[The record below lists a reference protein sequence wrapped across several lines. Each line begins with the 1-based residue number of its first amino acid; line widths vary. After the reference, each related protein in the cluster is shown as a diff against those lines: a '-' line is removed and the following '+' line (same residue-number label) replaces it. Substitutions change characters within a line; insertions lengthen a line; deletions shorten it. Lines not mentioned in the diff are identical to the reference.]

1 MNGVPGTTT
10 AHGGLTW
17 SRACPSQRSPVYCVI
32 WTASWLR
39 IAVMSTLT
47 TPWRLLLLAG
57 PQPAGRRVG
66 HPVSR
71 VLAGVRAAAAMPAA
85 AVGEADRALTDLG
98 HAAGPA
104 LADLPDVRVGVL
116 IDGHDGC
123 ADPDVH
129 RVIGLGHGHGIAR
142 HRSVGQRLAAAPAGC
157 GQLVARRAHFPAPL
171 PAGLAGAFAGA
182 FALPLPPNGG
192 ACLPPNG
199 LPAPWALAGPP
210 VVPVVPLAAGPVLP
224 AVPGLAGAFPL
235 GLAGGLAG
243 GMAPPVVTGVLPRS
257 SSLSA
262 RRPGSATGS
271 PPGHSGARS
280 RRRSSLAL
288 PLQPPRLLG
297 RAVAGQCPAPA
308 DHPVVGGQR
317 RVVAAAEL
325 YPVDQAG

>member
-71 VLAGVRAAAAMPAA
+71 VLAGVRAAAAMPAT

-123 ADPDVH
+123 ADSDVD
-129 RVIGLGHGHGIAR
+129 RVIGLGHGQGLAR
-142 HRSVGQRLAAAPAGC
+142 HHGVGQRLAAAPAGS
-157 GQLVARRAHFPAPL
+157 GQLVARRAHFPGFP
-171 PAGLAGAFAGA
+171 GLAGAFAGA
-182 FALPLPPNGG
+182 LSLPNGG
-192 ACLPPNG
+192 AWFPPNG
-199 LPAPWALAGPP
+199 AGDFPS
-210 VVPVVPLAAGPVLP
+210 AAGFAPP
-224 AVPGLAGAFPL
+224 AGAL
-235 GLAGGLAG
+235 
-243 GMAPPVVTGVLPRS
+243 
-257 SSLSA
+257 
-262 RRPGSATGS
+262 
-271 PPGHSGARS
+271 
-280 RRRSSLAL
+280 
-288 PLQPPRLLG
+288 
-297 RAVAGQCPAPA
+297 
-308 DHPVVGGQR
+308 
-317 RVVAAAEL
+317 
-325 YPVDQAG
+325 